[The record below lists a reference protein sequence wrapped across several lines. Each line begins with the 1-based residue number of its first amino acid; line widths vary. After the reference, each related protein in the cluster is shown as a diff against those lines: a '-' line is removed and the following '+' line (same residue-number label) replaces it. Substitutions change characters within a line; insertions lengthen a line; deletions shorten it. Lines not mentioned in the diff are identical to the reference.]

1 MRDLTKTEDMAFA
14 IYENMNR
21 VLTDENERVPEIDKI
36 DLNKNGGDV
45 TQFFTAELLAFKVQF
60 QQLTETENSD
70 LIEFISVLNR
80 LAIQYIMET
89 SKED

>member
-21 VLTDENERVPEIDKI
+21 VLMDENERVPEIDKI
-36 DLNKNGGDV
+36 GLNKNGGDV
-45 TQFFTAELLAFKVQF
+45 TQFFIAELLAFKIQF